1 VILAVV
7 VGVAVMAGGA
17 LARAASGL
25 RRRGTVTAR
34 FPAPSSSTTPGGG
47 DAGGAG
53 GGGAIGGGA
62 VVGGGGPL
70 RSWTP
75 PEPPARVGAALAD
88 AALPVPAAV
97 AWTAWLGALGGG
109 PLLALVVG
117 GPGLA
122 AVALAVVAAA
132 PVLVVRARRG
142 LAGTRIEQSLPGALE
157 AVARSLRSGAS
168 LRQAVEEAGRARA
181 IGPQLAAELSRAAAE
196 ASQGGGLVVALE
208 GVAARRPLAGV
219 RLGVAALCLGAETG
233 GAQAR
238 AVDGV
243 AATVR
248 ERLAVAAELRAL
260 SSQAR
265 ISALVIGLAPI
276 GFSAFAA
283 ATDPRTSNF
292 LFHTPVG
299 LGLLTAG
306 LTLDGL
312 GWLWMQRLSQV
323 EV

>member
-1 VILAVV
+1 MILALAAA
-7 VGVAVMAGGA
+7 VAVLVAGG
-17 LARAASGL
+17 LARAASGMT
-25 RRRGTVTAR
+25 RRAAVAGRLSMAAPQSGAA
-34 FPAPSSSTTPGGG
+34 PASGLFGKG
-47 DAGGAG
+47 VLAK
-53 GGGAIGGGA
+53 
-62 VVGGGGPL
+62 
-70 RSWTP
+70 WQP
-75 PEPPARVGAALAD
+75 PEPPARVAAALAD
-88 AALPVPAAV
+88 AALPVPVAV
-97 AWTAWLGALGGG
+97 AWTAWLGALGIG
-109 PLLALVVG
+109 PVLAAVAG

-122 AVALAVVAAA
+122 GVAAVGLATA
-132 PVLVVRARRG
+132 PVLVVRSRRG
-142 LAGTRIEQSLPGALE
+142 SAGARLERALPGALE

-168 LRQAVEEAGRARA
+168 LRQAVEEAGRSRA
-181 IGPQLAAELSRAAAE
+181 SGPQLAPELSRAAAE
-196 ASQGGGLVVALE
+196 AAQGASLVSALE
-208 GVAARRPLAGV
+208 GIALRRPLPGV

-265 ISALVIGLAPI
+265 ISALVIGLAPV
-276 GFSAFAA
+276 GFGAFAA
-283 ATDPRTSNF
+283 ATDPRTSQF
-292 LFHTPVG
+292 LLHSPAG

-312 GWLWMQRLSQV
+312 GWLWMQRLARV